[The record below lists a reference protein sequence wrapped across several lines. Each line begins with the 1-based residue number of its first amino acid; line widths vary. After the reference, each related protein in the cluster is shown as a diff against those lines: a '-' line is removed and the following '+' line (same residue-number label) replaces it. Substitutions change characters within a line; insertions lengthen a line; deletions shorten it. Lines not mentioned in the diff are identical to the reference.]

1 MNNFENYYMPKELT
15 ESIKSLEENDKLL
28 LNSSMQLVMI
38 HNNISILGS
47 YQIDLIMKIIMDGF
61 IKNCI
66 EIHTKKNIYSSFEI
80 YNAFIE
86 WLKFITINNKIIDFI
101 SFAKFIKLFPQNL
114 GKITEGNISGYF
126 KLKTNKIESSFNEF
140 YATPSIY
147 LTSNPEKHI
156 FGRHHD
162 SLLDLSHN
170 DRFFGGYFRHEYFD
184 YHSVVLQLFN
194 DDINIKHYDLTN
206 QLSKK
211 YHYVSEII
219 ITIDNIDSIDNVKL
233 NYGNGVKLIFTKN
246 QLKLYDVFYKQIIFK
261 NETTNQYII
270 KLPYWFSKTSQY
282 ALNLMENINTT
293 LDITCNDNIIVE
305 AYVVEIKD
313 DPRNEFE
320 KLKNRGSEY
329 LVDFFYER
337 NYKLKVADK
346 NYIHT
351 VDFNLP
357 IKEIAWF
364 YTRNKKE
371 YVPIADSVELLI
383 NEKII
388 RKYTMDQ
395 LTGSE
400 QIVHHG
406 KQIPGLY
413 YISFAYLPQL
423 IQPTGHISIPE
434 SSRFTLKHNFSNIL
448 RESDEIQINFI
459 IFGYNVIRYLDGFTG
474 FAYSITGNS
483 SSLL

>member
-1 MNNFENYYMPKELT
+1 MNKFENYYVPKELT

-28 LNSSMQLVMI
+28 LNSSMLLVMI

-47 YQIDLIMKIIMDGF
+47 YQIDLIMKIIIDGF

-66 EIHTKKNIYSSFEI
+66 EIQTEENVYPSFEI

-86 WLKFITINNKIIDFI
+86 WLESITINKKIIDFI
-101 SFAKFIKLFPQNL
+101 LFNKFIKLFPQNL
-114 GKITEGNISGYF
+114 GKITEDNISGYF
-126 KLKTNKIESSFNEF
+126 KLKTYKIESSFNEF
-140 YATPSIY
+140 YAPPSAY
-147 LTSNPEKHI
+147 LTRVTEKHI
-156 FGRHHD
+156 FGRHHA

-170 DRFFGGYFRHEYFD
+170 ERFYGRYFQHEHFD

-194 DDINIKHYDLTN
+194 DETNIKHYDLTN

-211 YHYVSEII
+211 YHYVTEII
-219 ITIDNIDSIDNVKL
+219 ITVDNFDSIDNVKL

-261 NETTNQYII
+261 NETTNKYII
-270 KLPYWFSKTSQY
+270 KLPYWFSKTSQL
-282 ALNLMENINTT
+282 ALNLMENIKYT
-293 LDITCNDNIIVE
+293 LDIYSNDNIIVE

-320 KLKNRGSEY
+320 KFKNRGSEY

-337 NYKLKVADK
+337 NYKLKVSNK

-351 VDFNLP
+351 VDFHLP

-364 YTRNKKE
+364 YTKNKKE

-423 IQPTGHISIPE
+423 IQPTGHISIPN
-434 SSRFTLKHNFSNIL
+434 SSRFTLKHNFSNIV

-459 IFGYNVIRYLDGFTG
+459 IFGYNVIRYISGFTE
-474 FAYSITGNS
+474 FAYSITGDFLS
-483 SSLL
+483 

>member
-1 MNNFENYYMPKELT
+1 MNTQFYIPKELI
-15 ESIKSLEENDKLL
+15 ESIKSLEENDNLL
-28 LNSSMQLVMI
+28 LNSSMQLVMK
-38 HNNISILGS
+38 HNNIEILGS
-47 YQIDLIMKIIMDGF
+47 YQIDLIMKIIIDSF
-61 IKNCI
+61 IKNCT
-66 EIHTKKNIYSSFEI
+66 ESQTEKNVYLLFEI

-86 WLKFITINNKIIDFI
+86 WLKFISINNKIIDFI
-101 SFAKFIKLFPQNL
+101 SFVKFVKLFPLNL

-126 KLKTNKIESSFNEF
+126 KLKTYKIESSFNEF
-140 YATPSIY
+140 YAAPSVY
-147 LTSNPEKHI
+147 LTSKPEKHI
-156 FGRHHD
+156 FGRHD

-170 DRFFGGYFRHEYFD
+170 DRFYGSYFTHEHFD

-194 DDINIKHYDLTN
+194 DDTNIKHYNLTN

-211 YHYVSEII
+211 YHYVTEII
-219 ITIDNIDSIDNVKL
+219 ITVDNIDSIDNVKL

-246 QLKLYDVFYKQIIFK
+246 QLKLYNVFYKQIIFK

-270 KLPYWFSKTSQY
+270 KLPYWFSNTSQL
-282 ALNLMENINTT
+282 ALNLMENINIT
-293 LDITCNDNIIVE
+293 LDISCDNNINVE

-313 DPRNEFE
+313 DPKIEFE
-320 KLKNRGSEY
+320 KIKNDGREY

-337 NYKLKVADK
+337 NYKLKVSNK

-357 IKEIAWF
+357 IKEMAWF
-364 YTRNKKE
+364 YTKNKKE
-371 YVPIADSVELLI
+371 YVPIADSVELLV

-388 RKYTMDQ
+388 RNYTIDQ

-423 IQPTGHISIPE
+423 IQPTGHISIPG
-434 SSRFTLKHNFSNIL
+434 STIFTLKHNFSNIV
-448 RESDEIQINFI
+448 REGDEIQINFI
-459 IFGYNVIRYLDGFTG
+459 LFGYNVIRYMSGLTQ
-474 FAYSITGNS
+474 FAYSTTS
-483 SSLL
+483 DF